1 MQQRRRTSEAPS
13 PSPRPLLLPF
23 TAGKRVKREAL
34 STTSSPITHVHR
46 ADAVRPRVGSA
57 RLSQTPARAGRARP
71 VPPGAAAGRAREV
84 TTSDRRTS

>member
-34 STTSSPITHVHR
+34 STTSSRMCIGRMQCDLESGVR
-46 ADAVRPRVGSA
+46 ASPRLPPAPAALA
-57 RLSQTPARAGRARP
+57 RFRPARPPRAARAR
-71 VPPGAAAGRAREV
+71 
-84 TTSDRRTS
+84 